1 MNVKLGL
8 SPHGGRGELLLIK
21 LYKEELREFYSYWN
35 IRPMKWSMVD
45 DEEGKGNR
53 VDGMTLTQIWKEYKS
68 V

>member
-1 MNVKLGL
+1 
-8 SPHGGRGELLLIK
+8 
-21 LYKEELREFYSYWN
+21 
-35 IRPMKWSMVD
+35 MKWSMVD